1 MKWINCVFTTALLLF
16 VSGEALAETCAEID
30 ADAKR
35 LLASPAQRS
44 DILSLK
50 HIAQRA
56 AQNSECDGEYVYR
69 LARVLVLAALSDLDE
84 KAAAENRPLTS
95 RELQPLSEISHPW
108 QLMSVLGDAHFAEK
122 DWLKAFEAYDIAL
135 VNLNTK
141 KSDERQL
148 YGEVYAKAIVARAF
162 LTNDSPNDRSASRPN
177 TPQFRT
183 FRGGPPVDRAFL
195 DEAVWNRVEMSS
207 DPRLLRAY
215 LKEFP
220 QGAHAGAA
228 NDKLAAMAK

>member
-1 MKWINCVFTTALLLF
+1 MKSLNCVFSAGLLLL
-16 VSGEALAETCAEID
+16 VSGEALAETCDEIR

-56 AQNSECDGEYVYR
+56 AQNSECDGEYVYG
-69 LARVLVLAALSDLDE
+69 LARALALIALSDLDE
-84 KAAAENRPLTS
+84 KAAAENRSLTS
-95 RELQPLSEISHPW
+95 RELQPLSELSHPW
-108 QLMSVLGDAHFAEK
+108 QLMTALGDAYFAEK
-122 DWLKAFEAYDIAL
+122 DWLKAFGAYDIAL
-135 VNLNTK
+135 ANLNTRK
-141 KSDERQL
+141 GDERQV
-148 YGEVYAKAIVARAF
+148 YGEVYAKAIVARAL

-195 DEAVWNRVEMSS
+195 DEAVWNRVAMSS
-207 DPRLLRAY
+207 DPRPLRAY

-220 QGAHAGAA
+220 DGAHAGAA
-228 NDKLAAMAK
+228 NAKLAAMAK